1 MYYRIMIKFCG
12 SFFENFVEIF
22 SRIRINVWVRLFH
35 ELRIRMYTRSVPR
48 TSLAV
53 TDAYFQ
59 G

>member
-1 MYYRIMIKFCG
+1 MYYRIALKFRG

-22 SRIRINVWVRLFH
+22 SRICINVWAWLFH
-35 ELRIRMYTRSVPR
+35 ELRIRTYTCSVPR